1 METPNE
7 GLSPTGLQPKRRLR
21 TITFC
26 YCSIVRVIAH
36 TRLVALASPWPE
48 ARRAVED
55 WHEATTAA
63 LWSSPAD
70 VKASD
75 PTASI
80 LANRRV
86 VFNILGN
93 RFRLIVKVD
102 YSEHKLF
109 VRFFGTHQEYDRIDA
124 AQA

>member
-1 METPNE
+1 M
-7 GLSPTGLQPKRRLR
+7 
-21 TITFC
+21 
-26 YCSIVRVIAH
+26 RVIAH

-55 WHEATTAA
+55 WYEASTAA
-63 LWSSPAD
+63 VWSSPAEI
-70 VKASD
+70 KAFD
-75 PTASI
+75 PSASI
-80 LANRRV
+80 VANRRV

-102 YSEHKLF
+102 YIEHKLF
-109 VRFFGTHQEYDRIDA
+109 IRFFGTHQEYDRITA